1 MAKKLLKLTT
11 LLSILL
17 LVFML
22 TGCPKPPAEEY
33 TLTVEKT
40 GNGTVTADPAPNTS
54 GKYTAGTK
62 VTLTAVADA
71 GWQFVEWVVGETKET
86 ESFVE
91 VTMDADKTVK
101 AVFEE
106 EQPTGKYTLTI
117 TKTGE
122 GTVDPA
128 VGAHEYDKDAEV
140 VLTATPAEGWDFS
153 KWVVGGTDVF
163 ENPTT
168 VVMTSNKTA
177 NAVFVE
183 EEPPVGPFPKI
194 TNLSL
199 TTEDFMVLQPC
210 TENLEIRF
218 QVAVSGPESAL
229 VEAEYKVIHVSSG
242 EFVAVE
248 IPEDNWGAPWTY
260 TISNNFLKDNIG
272 NPIPGGKYDITV
284 GATNTEGNFSSET
297 ISFYVKYEL
306 SSLED
311 AWIVDSEDSQIKVVE
326 GKCVVGEGDPATIG
340 ATIFFDSK
348 ITVRIYLVET
358 SDTGTLDEML
368 TKGVMIKE
376 KAFIADS
383 AVTEDVEIEL
393 PDLKPLMDADTE
405 YNLLVLLFTPECG
418 ALGCVS
424 CGIEDWTLLD
434 CDLVEDTV
442 PSIECLPCTCPDPCD
457 PCFVGYNPGIRI
469 NNVLST
475 TPALF
480 DITLTI
486 GEEVIESGFTFLE
499 LADALEVRFWIEEG
513 TLDATPSGDTD
524 LYWTVVTP
532 TGVELDATCTILIDF
547 EEPEAEIVI
556 ENCCVN
562 EGITETTFSVTFTDN
577 VGLKR
582 GKISATGA
590 NVVLPDGKT
599 AGTWF
604 ALSGTETTV
613 EGTITGITGEYT
625 LIVET
630 EDISCFKSINE
641 KECGINTPPM
651 VEFGPYCKLFDCPPA
666 CGSEEIELQWLI
678 YDYEDNFDY
687 FEIYVSHSA
696 YGKNVKLDVLDPEQM
711 EGHITW
717 ELGAID
723 CETVTATLIA
733 YDDCEG
739 SVSSRTK
746 VWTSPYPMDNV
757 EPEIDL
763 TFADCGEPEECAT
776 SCVLAWDASDACLD
790 FVFIMVKQGELIKPD
805 AGIVLRETELDSIGV
820 DSDSSYYAT
829 TTAMGEI
836 EWEFENAVDCENL
849 EAIAIAVDTCGNMGE
864 AEPLISKNIID
875 NMEPNVF
882 LGIWGIGIDTETM
895 FEDIVDNAAEFDLD
909 EFRKHPQFDK
919 DFMCTDARCLQLL
932 WVIEE
937 NCLGEYSLTT
947 NYPFV
952 PCGTEDLEVPVDE
965 YTYYDLV
972 EKSFWVKEFVNTEGR
987 EVIMGKI
994 NWCLP
999 NIDCKDFVATL
1010 TADDTRDC
1018 TYEVSWE
1025 ASITVDNVAPILEFE
1040 WTLSNPEEGEEYAT
1054 SCATEA
1060 TLTWS
1065 LYDNTYPCDVCGTS
1079 DFGPQDVTLGCP
1091 IGVIVLLTDEQNVE
1105 AVAGSADSL
1114 DGLEALGGVIA
1125 VVWGGANGTNPL
1137 YTSPDGTPITDPYAT
1152 INFDPVTKTYS
1163 GSYYYTDEE
1172 VDGVMVAAIMGAID
1186 CCCTDISNVSP
1197 VIKWLGPVLVDNV
1210 GAELIVDIVP
1220 PLYES
1225 GCATLTTSATEL
1237 EIYYEVVSGYEENV
1251 TLYFDVEPYGSFS
1264 EDSTTTLEGSV
1275 LLDVTGVD
1283 CEEITVTITAVPE
1296 AGCPVTKWEET
1307 FLVDNVAPNLKLEIL
1322 DEATCGATQLN
1333 MRWEIDDECLI
1344 CTECISGIIPI
1355 YVGKIELSTGET
1367 IKVEVPCGC
1376 TLPASGT
1383 FVWEIG
1389 PINCDETLVATFT
1402 GWDASGNEASVNA
1415 DLAGID
1421 NKPPELEAEFDST
1434 NFVITWTAT
1443 EPCFDSVFI
1452 WVSEGT
1458 LEATEVGF
1466 DQTAAIEG
1474 VFDPGDYN
1482 DQFISKK
1489 KIGAVEWFDYSE
1501 TAVATIL
1508 AMDVCCNYTVLEAS
1522 SITDWLFVDPSEP
1535 IN

>member
-11 LLSILL
+11 LLSVLL
-17 LVFML
+17 LLLML
-22 TGCPKPPAEEY
+22 TGCPPKVVY
-33 TLTVEKT
+33 YQLTVT
-40 GNGTVTADPAPNTS
+40 TDGNGHVDKDPEPEEKGYLKGTA
-54 GKYTAGTK
+54 
-62 VTLTAVADA
+62 VELTAVADE
-71 GWQFVEWVVGETKET
+71 GWEFEKWVIDEDVVTDNPYT
-86 ESFVE
+86 I
-91 VTMDADKTVK
+91 TMDSDKTVK

-106 EQPTGKYTLTI
+106 EQPTDKYTLTI

-128 VGAHEYDKDAEV
+128 VGAHEYDKDTEV

-163 ENPTT
+163 ENPTS
-168 VVMTSNKTA
+168 VVMTSNKAA

-260 TISNNFLKDNIG
+260 KISNNFLKDNIG

-358 SDTGTLDEML
+358 SDTATLDEML
-368 TKGVMIKE
+368 TKGVKIQE

-651 VEFGPYCKLFDCPPA
+651 
-666 CGSEEIELQWLI
+666 
-678 YDYEDNFDY
+678 
-687 FEIYVSHSA
+687 
-696 YGKNVKLDVLDPEQM
+696 
-711 EGHITW
+711 
-717 ELGAID
+717 
-723 CETVTATLIA
+723 
-733 YDDCEG
+733 
-739 SVSSRTK
+739 
-746 VWTSPYPMDNV
+746 
-757 EPEIDL
+757 
-763 TFADCGEPEECAT
+763 
-776 SCVLAWDASDACLD
+776 
-790 FVFIMVKQGELIKPD
+790 
-805 AGIVLRETELDSIGV
+805 
-820 DSDSSYYAT
+820 
-829 TTAMGEI
+829 
-836 EWEFENAVDCENL
+836 
-849 EAIAIAVDTCGNMGE
+849 
-864 AEPLISKNIID
+864 
-875 NMEPNVF
+875 
-882 LGIWGIGIDTETM
+882 
-895 FEDIVDNAAEFDLD
+895 
-909 EFRKHPQFDK
+909 
-919 DFMCTDARCLQLL
+919 
-932 WVIEE
+932 
-937 NCLGEYSLTT
+937 
-947 NYPFV
+947 
-952 PCGTEDLEVPVDE
+952 
-965 YTYYDLV
+965 
-972 EKSFWVKEFVNTEGR
+972 
-987 EVIMGKI
+987 
-994 NWCLP
+994 
-999 NIDCKDFVATL
+999 
-1010 TADDTRDC
+1010 
-1018 TYEVSWE
+1018 
-1025 ASITVDNVAPILEFE
+1025 
-1040 WTLSNPEEGEEYAT
+1040 
-1054 SCATEA
+1054 
-1060 TLTWS
+1060 
-1065 LYDNTYPCDVCGTS
+1065 
-1079 DFGPQDVTLGCP
+1079 
-1091 IGVIVLLTDEQNVE
+1091 
-1105 AVAGSADSL
+1105 
-1114 DGLEALGGVIA
+1114 
-1125 VVWGGANGTNPL
+1125 
-1137 YTSPDGTPITDPYAT
+1137 
-1152 INFDPVTKTYS
+1152 
-1163 GSYYYTDEE
+1163 
-1172 VDGVMVAAIMGAID
+1172 
-1186 CCCTDISNVSP
+1186 
-1197 VIKWLGPVLVDNV
+1197 
-1210 GAELIVDIVP
+1210 
-1220 PLYES
+1220 
-1225 GCATLTTSATEL
+1225 
-1237 EIYYEVVSGYEENV
+1237 
-1251 TLYFDVEPYGSFS
+1251 
-1264 EDSTTTLEGSV
+1264 
-1275 LLDVTGVD
+1275 
-1283 CEEITVTITAVPE
+1283 
-1296 AGCPVTKWEET
+1296 
-1307 FLVDNVAPNLKLEIL
+1307 
-1322 DEATCGATQLN
+1322 
-1333 MRWEIDDECLI
+1333 
-1344 CTECISGIIPI
+1344 
-1355 YVGKIELSTGET
+1355 
-1367 IKVEVPCGC
+1367 
-1376 TLPASGT
+1376 
-1383 FVWEIG
+1383 
-1389 PINCDETLVATFT
+1389 
-1402 GWDASGNEASVNA
+1402 
-1415 DLAGID
+1415 
-1421 NKPPELEAEFDST
+1421 
-1434 NFVITWTAT
+1434 
-1443 EPCFDSVFI
+1443 
-1452 WVSEGT
+1452 
-1458 LEATEVGF
+1458 
-1466 DQTAAIEG
+1466 
-1474 VFDPGDYN
+1474 
-1482 DQFISKK
+1482 
-1489 KIGAVEWFDYSE
+1489 
-1501 TAVATIL
+1501 
-1508 AMDVCCNYTVLEAS
+1508 
-1522 SITDWLFVDPSEP
+1522 
-1535 IN
+1535 

>member
-11 LLSILL
+11 LLAILL

-33 TLTVEKT
+33 TLTIEKT
-40 GNGTVTADPAPNTS
+40 GNGTVTANPAPNTS
-54 GKYTAGTK
+54 GKYAAGTE

-71 GWQFVEWVVGETKET
+71 GWQFAKWVVGETDVT
-86 ESFVE
+86 NNTVV
-91 VTMDADKTVK
+91 VTMDADKTVE

-106 EQPTGKYTLTI
+106 EEPPTDKYTLTI
-117 TKTGE
+117 TKTGQ
-122 GTVDPA
+122 GTVVPA
-128 VGAHEYDKDAEV
+128 EGVHEYDEDTEV
-140 VLTATPAEGWDFS
+140 VLTATPAAGWNFS
-153 KWVVGGTDVF
+153 KWVVGGADVF

-168 VVMTSNKTA
+168 VVMTSNKAA

-260 TISNNFLKDNIG
+260 KISNNFLKDNIG

-311 AWIVDSEDSQIKVVE
+311 AWIVESEDSQIKVVE

-340 ATIFFDSK
+340 ATIFYDSK

-358 SDTGTLDEML
+358 SDTGILDEML

-393 PDLKPLMDADTE
+393 PDLKPLMDAGTE

-424 CGIEDWTLLD
+424 CGIEDWALLD
-434 CDLVEDTV
+434 CDLVEDTD

-457 PCFVGYNPGIRI
+457 PCFVGYNPGILI
-469 NNVLST
+469 SSVLST
-475 TPALF
+475 TPDLF
-480 DITLTI
+480 DISLTI
-486 GEEVIESGFTFLE
+486 GGEVIESGFTFLE
-499 LADALEVRFWIEEG
+499 LEDALEVRFWIEDG
-513 TLDATPSGDTD
+513 TLDPDPSGDTD

-532 TGVELDATCTILIDF
+532 TGIELDATCTILIDF
-547 EEPEAEIVI
+547 EEPEADIVI

-599 AGTWF
+599 AGNWF
-604 ALSGTETTV
+604 ALSGTEATV
-613 EGTITGITGEYT
+613 EGTITGITGAYT
-625 LIVET
+625 VYVSVE
-630 EDISCFKSINE
+630 DVSCLTSENE
-641 KECGINTPPM
+641 KKCGINTPPM

-666 CGSEEIELQWLI
+666 CGSEEIGLQWVI
-678 YDYEDNFDY
+678 SDYEDNFDY

-696 YGKNVKLDVLDPEQM
+696 YGENVKLDILDPEQM

-746 VWTSPYPMDNV
+746 FWTSPYPMDNV
-757 EPEIDL
+757 EPEIEL
-763 TFADCGEPEECAT
+763 FWEDCGEPEECAT
-776 SCVLAWDASDACLD
+776 SAVIGWTASDECLD
-790 FVFIMVKQGELIKPD
+790 TVKIYVDQGYLVAFD
-805 AGIVLRETELDSIGV
+805 GSTGTHFTTRL
-820 DSDSSYYAT
+820 AT
-829 TTAMGEI
+829 LTTAGTI
-836 EWEFENAVDCENL
+836 TWVFEDAVDCENIV
-849 EAIAIAVDTCGNMGE
+849 ARAWAKDTCGNRGY
-864 AEPLISKNIID
+864 AEPLVSKNKID
-875 NMEPNVF
+875 NMEPGVF
-882 LGIWGIGIDTETM
+882 LGIWGIGIDTDTM
-895 FEDIVDNAAEFDLD
+895 FEDIVNNAAEFDLD
-909 EFRKHPQFDK
+909 EFIRQSRSDN
-919 DFMCTDARCLQLL
+919 DFMCTDARCLQLV

-937 NCLGEYSLTT
+937 NCLDEYFLTT

-972 EKSFWVKEFVNTEGR
+972 EKSLWVKEFVNREGR
-987 EVIMGKI
+987 KELMGWI

-999 NIDCKDFVATL
+999 NIDCEDFVATL
-1010 TADDTRDC
+1010 TADDTSAC
-1018 TYEVSWE
+1018 TDEVSWE
-1025 ASITVDNVAPILEFE
+1025 ESIKVDNVAPILEFE
-1040 WTLSNPEEGEEYAT
+1040 WTLPNPEEGEEYAT

-1065 LYDNTYPCDVCGTS
+1065 LYDNTYPCDVCGS
-1079 DFGPQDVTLGCP
+1079 VEFGAQDEVDLGCP
-1091 IGVIVLLTDEQNVE
+1091 IGLIILLTDELDVE
-1105 AVAGSADSL
+1105 ELAGSADSL
-1114 DGLEALGGVIA
+1114 SDLEALGGVIA
-1125 VVWGGANGTNPL
+1125 VVWGGEGGTNPH
-1137 YTSPDGTPITDPYAT
+1137 YTYLDGTPITDPDAT
-1152 INFDPVTKTYS
+1152 ITFDSVTNTYS
-1163 GSYYYTDEE
+1163 GSYYYTNDE

-1197 VIKWLGPVLVDNV
+1197 VVKWLGPVLVDNV
-1210 GAELIVDIVP
+1210 GPELVVDIVP

-1225 GCATLTTSATEL
+1225 GCAELTASATEL
-1237 EIYYEVVSGYEENV
+1237 EIYYKVVSEYEENV
-1251 TLYFDVEPYGSFS
+1251 TIYFDVEPYGSFS
-1264 EDSTTTLEGSV
+1264 ENSTTTLDGSV

-1283 CEEITVTITAVPE
+1283 CEEITVTITVVPE
-1296 AGCPVTKWEET
+1296 AGCPVTEWTET

-1322 DEATCGATQLN
+1322 DEATCGATQLT

-1344 CTECISGIIPI
+1344 CTECESGTIPI

-1367 IKVEVPCGC
+1367 IQVEVPCGS
-1376 TLPASGT
+1376 TLPASDT

-1389 PINCDETLVATFT
+1389 EIDCDETLVATFT

-1421 NKPPELEAEFDST
+1421 NKPPELEAEFDRT
-1434 NFVITWTAT
+1434 NTNPVITWTAT
-1443 EPCFDSVFI
+1443 EPCFDLVSI

-1458 LEATEVGF
+1458 LEATVVGF
-1466 DQTAAIEG
+1466 DQTAAFAG
-1474 VFDPGDYN
+1474 VFDPGQYN

-1522 SITDWLFVDPSEP
+1522 SGTNWFFIDP
-1535 IN
+1535 N

>member
-33 TLTVEKT
+33 TLTIEKT

-106 EQPTGKYTLTI
+106 EEPTNKYTLTI

-122 GTVDPA
+122 GTVVPTEG
-128 VGAHEYDKDAEV
+128 VHEYDEDTEV
-140 VLTATPAEGWDFS
+140 VLTATPAAGWNFS

-168 VVMTSNKTA
+168 VVMTSNKA
-177 NAVFVE
+177 AKAVFVE
-183 EEPPVGPFPKI
+183 EEPVGPFPKI

-260 TISNNFLKDNIG
+260 TISDNFLKDNIG

-368 TKGVMIKE
+368 TKGVKIKE

-393 PDLKPLMDADTE
+393 PDLKPLMDAGTE

-469 NNVLST
+469 SNVLST

-480 DITLTI
+480 DISLTI
-486 GEEVIESGFTFLE
+486 GEEVIESDFTFLE

-513 TLDATPSGDTD
+513 TLDATPSGSTE

-532 TGVELDATCTILIDF
+532 TAVELDATCTVVIDF
-547 EEPEAEIVI
+547 DKPKAEIEI
-556 ENCCVN
+556 DNCCVN
-562 EGITETTFSVTFTDN
+562 EGITETTFTVTFSDN
-577 VGLKR
+577 IGLQR
-582 GKISATGA
+582 AKIWGSAGIT
-590 NVVLPDGKT
+590 VELPAGKT
-599 AGTWF
+599 VGDWF
-604 ALSGTETTV
+604 ALSGTEVTV
-613 EGTITGITGEYT
+613 AGTITGIDGGYT
-625 LIVET
+625 LYAVVEDDYCIVSEW
-630 EDISCFKSINE
+630 E
-641 KECGINTPPM
+641 KECGINVPPL
-651 VEFGPYCKLFDCPPA
+651 VDFGPWCHLTECPPSCDA
-666 CGSEEIELQWLI
+666 TEIELQWGI
-678 YDYEDNFDY
+678 VDTQGDFTG
-687 FEIYVSHSA
+687 FEIIVSH
-696 YGKNVKLDVLDPEQM
+696 GEVDTVDPLQM
-711 EGHITW
+711 EGHVTW
-717 ELGAID
+717 TLGDID
-723 CETVTATLIA
+723 CETVTATLVA
-733 YDDCEG
+733 KDDCEG
-739 SVSSRTK
+739 TENSSTK
-746 VWTSPYPMDNV
+746 SWTSPYPMDNV

-805 AGIVLRETELDSIGV
+805 DGISLTVNELHSIGV

-849 EAIAIAVDTCGNMGE
+849 EAIAIAVDTCENWNYDLLVSE
-864 AEPLISKNIID
+864 NVID
-875 NMEPNVF
+875 NMEPYVELIVF
-882 LGIWGIGIDTETM
+882 GLGFNKPSKTEVLG
-895 FEDIVDNAAEFDLD
+895 ELSEFDLD
-909 EFRKHPQFDK
+909 EFVDENSL
-919 DFMCTDARCLQLL
+919 DFYCTDATCLGLV
-932 WVIEE
+932 WIVEE
-937 NCLGEYSLTT
+937 NCVDDVWMTT
-947 NYPFV
+947 NYPLN
-952 PCGTEDLEVPVDE
+952 PCGNEIMERPVGN
-965 YTYYDLV
+965 YTYDPKHLSLWWDTLTPEDCGLLDRDV
-972 EKSFWVKEFVNTEGR
+972 TIGFIPF
-987 EVIMGKI
+987 
-994 NWCLP
+994 CLP
-999 NIDCKDFVATL
+999 LIDCDTFEATL
-1010 TADDTRDC
+1010 TADDISEC
-1018 TYEVSWE
+1018 TDEVSDY
-1025 ASITVDNVAPILEFE
+1025 ASITVDNYPPKTTLE
-1040 WTLSNPEEGEEYAT
+1040 WDLTPCS
-1054 SCATEA
+1054 TEV

-1065 LYDNTYPCDVCGTS
+1065 IQDESFPCGICDNDLGCPVGELVLNVEGYEEEGSLEIFLSSTGEATYVGGIDPEWEIDFDSKTLTVSGTITGSNEELDCVEIEVELYAAGCCCGGLTSLSEPMEVLSETVDNVKPKL
-1079 DFGPQDVTLGCP
+1079 DVTLSGLTVTELPYCKGEFTSDATEVT
-1091 IGVIVLLTDEQNVE
+1091 ITVLATDNCFDELVIEVTH
-1105 AVAGSADSL
+1105 GTI
-1114 DGLEALGGVIA
+1114 DGEVTPWATNLPGPFS
-1125 VVWGGANGTNPL
+1125 VVWNLEN
-1137 YTSPDGTPITDPYAT
+1137 
-1152 INFDPVTKTYS
+1152 
-1163 GSYYYTDEE
+1163 
-1172 VDGVMVAAIMGAID
+1172 
-1186 CCCTDISNVSP
+1186 
-1197 VIKWLGPVLVDNV
+1197 LG
-1210 GAELIVDIVP
+1210 ELI
-1220 PLYES
+1220 
-1225 GCATLTTSATEL
+1225 
-1237 EIYYEVVSGYEENV
+1237 
-1251 TLYFDVEPYGSFS
+1251 
-1264 EDSTTTLEGSV
+1264 
-1275 LLDVTGVD
+1275 D
-1283 CEEITVTITAVPE
+1283 CEEVELTVTAY
-1296 AGCPVTKWEET
+1296 
-1307 FLVDNVAPNLKLEIL
+1307 
-1322 DEATCGATQLN
+1322 DEAACDPTEFATSFIIDNMPPEIVQFVFDAETLTCGATSVL
-1333 MRWEIDDECLI
+1333 IDYCISDECLT
-1344 CTECISGIIPI
+1344 CGTCIDIMVG
-1355 YVGKIELSTGET
+1355 YVELSEPMATGPYAGLT
-1367 IKVEVPCGC
+1367 RVPISAPCGC
-1376 TLPASGT
+1376 DMPLCGTVEWTLEGMDCGETLGATLVAWDTSGNKSTMYIEITDDPDDDIPGFDNKPPVINVFTFDGSTSEISWDATDNCFDRVSIWVSHGTLPDISVEPNDEFVESQTEMSPTIFSDQGISMSPAGTTTWDISG
-1383 FVWEIG
+1383 FE
-1389 PINCDETLVATFT
+1389 NATLVATLI
-1402 GWDASGNEASVNA
+1402 AY
-1415 DLAGID
+1415 
-1421 NKPPELEAEFDST
+1421 
-1434 NFVITWTAT
+1434 
-1443 EPCFDSVFI
+1443 
-1452 WVSEGT
+1452 
-1458 LEATEVGF
+1458 
-1466 DQTAAIEG
+1466 
-1474 VFDPGDYN
+1474 DY
-1482 DQFISKK
+1482 
-1489 KIGAVEWFDYSE
+1489 
-1501 TAVATIL
+1501 
-1508 AMDVCCNYTVLEAS
+1508 CCNEGLAVYPPGVPPVE
-1522 SITDWLFVDPSEP
+1522 
-1535 IN
+1535 